1 MSDPSLTNE
10 PVKALDPV
18 PGDGHEPGPALVR
31 IERLTKSFGSKI
43 ALKDVPFSVPAGQ
56 ICGLLGPNGA
66 GKTTL
71 FRLLMGILKATEGK
85 LTIARGRRACH
96 RGWRLSGKSARD
108 CRRGAMAM
116 AQPVSRRPLAPHF
129 LFFHRCGY
137 LLDSVRR
144 NDGRC
149 CLV

>member
-43 ALKDVPFSVPAGQ
+43 ALKGITFSVPAGQ

-71 FRLLMGILKATEGK
+71 FRLLMGIIKASEGS
-85 LTIARGRRACH
+85 LRIDGH
-96 RGWRLSGKSARD
+96 D
-108 CRRGAMAM
+108 CFDERVTVMLFIGFLPRE
-116 AQPVSRRPLAPHF
+116 PVFYS
-129 LFFHRCGY
+129 Y
-137 LLDSVRR
+137 
-144 NDGRC
+144 
-149 CLV
+149 